1 MSRVSMPAAL
11 VAAALSFGVVNPAGA
26 TGTPA
31 TAMNARVNPSPAT
44 GAVTSVR
51 VSPATGQTEV
61 VISISG
67 DVEIEDFKLESP
79 HRIVLDVHG
88 AQLGVPANAYDSR
101 QRGPLSNLRM
111 SQYRANVVRV
121 VLHLDQAREY
131 SIVNG
136 ANDIRI
142 SITGTSD
149 FVEWSAGSAAAS
161 AKQPV
166 TVGAVR
172 QDDEPMQQ
180 AVQVVPVAAP
190 VDAFARDS
198 RTAFRSQSTEAPAPF
213 GSNMRSDE
221 RRITVTYEN
230 ADIRDV
236 IAAFASFSGRTI
248 VTGRDVDGDVTA
260 EIRDQPWDVA
270 LTAILTA
277 HGLAASAEGSGII
290 TVDSYKNILSRQ
302 SSEPLVTRL
311 VQVNYA
317 AAGTLV
323 QTIKS
328 LLSRDC
334 GATAGAAAGAGGASG
349 GLQNCL
355 VRGQVTADSATNT
368 LLISEVPS
376 RATEIIAYV
385 RQLDVRTPQVAIKA
399 KLISV
404 NRTQTEQLGV
414 SYDIGSVDA
423 FYNTL
428 APRVGPTG
436 EAPQTEFLVGLGGNA
451 IAGVANANRKYR
463 NGSALNLIFTTMLG
477 QYSLTTFLD
486 ALSEANLSDVQAEP
500 SIVTLDNRTA
510 KVVVGQETPI
520 RVIDAGAVGQA
531 VRSTVE
537 FKETGIILEVTPHIT
552 NNRHILLNVSAE
564 QSQINNV
571 GGDLG
576 YVFDKRQARSQILV
590 ADGETAVIG
599 GLTQTQITRNQS
611 GIPFLS
617 SLPLIG
623 GLFRQTDTREVKQDL
638 LILLTPRILDDGD
651 VLRPGAPR

>member
-1 MSRVSMPAAL
+1 MSRVLMPAAL
-11 VAAALSFGVVNPAGA
+11 VAAALSFGVVSPAGA
-26 TGTPA
+26 SGTPA
-31 TAMNARVNPSPAT
+31 TAMTPRIVPMPPL
-44 GAVTSVR
+44 GAVTSIR
-51 VSPATGQTEV
+51 VSPATGQTEI
-61 VISISG
+61 VISVSG
-67 DVEIEDFKLESP
+67 DVEIEDFKLENP

-88 AQLGVPANAYDSR
+88 AQLGMPANAYDSR
-101 QRGPLSNLRM
+101 QRGPLANLRM
-111 SQYRANVVRV
+111 SQYRTDVVRV
-121 VLHLDQAREY
+121 VLQLDAAHEY
-131 SIVNG
+131 SVVNG
-136 ANDIRI
+136 ADDVRI
-142 SITGTSD
+142 SIAGSAD
-149 FVEWSAGSAAAS
+149 FAEWSAGADAPAR
-161 AKQPV
+161 QPA
-166 TVGAVR
+166 TVGAVSVN
-172 QDDEPMQQ
+172 DQ
-180 AVQVVPVAAP
+180 ALTAAPVAAP
-190 VDAFARDS
+190 FVQNSAVRDT
-198 RTAFRSQSTEAPAPF
+198 RTAFRGTAVEAPAAF
-213 GSNMRSDE
+213 GTNAKSDE

-248 VTGRDVDGDVTA
+248 VTGRDVDGDITA

-270 LTAILTA
+270 LSAILTA
-277 HGLAASAEGSGII
+277 QGLAASAEASGII
-290 TVDSYKNILSRQ
+290 TVDSYKNIAARQ

-317 AAGTLV
+317 AVGTLV
-323 QTIKS
+323 ETVRS

-334 GATAGAAAGAGGASG
+334 GPGANPDAGQAAG
-349 GLQNCL
+349 QTCV
-355 VRGQVTADSATNT
+355 VRGQVTADSSTNT
-368 LLISEVPS
+368 LLISEAPS
-376 RATEIIAYV
+376 RVAEIINYV

-414 SYDIGSVDA
+414 SYDIGSADA

-428 APRVGPTG
+428 APRVGPNG
-436 EAPQTEFLVGLGGNA
+436 AAPANEFLVGLGGNA
-451 IAGVANANRKYR
+451 LAGVANANRKYR

-510 KVVVGQETPI
+510 KVTVGQETPI

-531 VRSTVE
+531 VRSTVQ

-576 YVFDKRQARSQILV
+576 FVFDQRKARSQILV

-623 GLFRQTDTREVKQDL
+623 GLFRQTDSREVKQDL

-651 VLRPGAPR
+651 VLRPVPPSR